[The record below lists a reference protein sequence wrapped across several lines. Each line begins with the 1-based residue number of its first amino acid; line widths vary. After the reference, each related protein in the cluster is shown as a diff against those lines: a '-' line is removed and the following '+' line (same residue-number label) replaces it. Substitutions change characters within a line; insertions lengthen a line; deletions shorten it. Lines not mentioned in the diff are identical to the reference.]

1 LKIGFIGTGIMGS
14 PMALHLAHAGHD
26 VTVFNRT
33 ISKAEALKSEVKV
46 AYSLKELAFDK
57 DVIFSIV
64 GYPKDVKEVIE
75 EVFLHAKVGATIIDM
90 TTSSPKLAEDLYQKG
105 LGLGYDL
112 LDAPVT
118 GGDIGAKNAT
128 LSIMVGGSKEVFD
141 KVLPLFEVL
150 GKTITYTGKAGTGQ
164 FTKLANQIAIAG
176 ALSGVVESLFFAY
189 NKNLDIEA
197 VHKVLS
203 GGSASS
209 NQLMSNGRRIIQN
222 DYEPGFMLKHFLKDL
237 NLAIDAI
244 DEPLFI
250 ATKVRDMIKLMVDQG
265 YENKGTQ
272 ALILYY
278 LNKNLQN
285 S

>member
-1 LKIGFIGTGIMGS
+1 
-14 PMALHLAHAGHD
+14 
-26 VTVFNRT
+26 
-33 ISKAEALKSEVKV
+33 
-46 AYSLKELAFDK
+46 
-57 DVIFSIV
+57 VIFSIV

-75 EVFLHAKVGATIIDM
+75 EVFLYATPGTVIIDM

-105 LGLGYDL
+105 LNLGFEL

-118 GGDIGAKNAT
+118 GGDVGALNAT
-128 LSIMVGGSKEVFD
+128 LSIMVGGKEVVFK
-141 KVLPLFEVL
+141 KVLPLLELL

-164 FTKLANQIAIAG
+164 YTKLANQIAIAG

-189 NKNLDIEA
+189 NKNLDIES

-203 GGSASS
+203 GGSAAS

-222 DYEPGFMLKHFLKDL
+222 DYEPGFMLKHFLKDV

-250 ATKVRDMIKLMVDQG
+250 ATKVRDMIQTMINQG

-278 LNKNLQN
+278 LDKNLKN
-285 S
+285 N